1 METIQVYAK
10 QINIEAESEIAN
22 ITLSGVDINQLIEEF
37 SPKDVL
43 DCLSYSDIVQ
53 YVSDVEE
60 MKRESEDYQYE

>member
-37 SPKDVL
+37 SPQDVL

>member
-10 QINIEAESEIAN
+10 QINIDAESEIAN

-37 SPKDVL
+37 SPQDVL